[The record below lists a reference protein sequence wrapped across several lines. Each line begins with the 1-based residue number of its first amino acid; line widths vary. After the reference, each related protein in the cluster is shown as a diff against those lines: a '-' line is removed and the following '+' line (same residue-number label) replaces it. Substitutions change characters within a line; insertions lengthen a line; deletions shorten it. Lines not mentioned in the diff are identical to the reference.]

1 MKQRPRAAEL
11 TAERRPQVGDLAA
24 ERRAQVAE
32 RSAKRHPQTTEPLQL
47 QHILALIDY
56 DGTATEQECIEIVL
70 RQLVGDAWRPLEDA
84 VRRGEISHAEGLR
97 RQIAL
102 VRQPPVD
109 FLAALAA
116 AAQPRRG
123 LAAFLTTLA
132 GGDGR
137 AMIVSAGFRAA
148 IEQVWQENA
157 LPPVSIIASELVAD
171 GDNSPPHVVF
181 SDQLGDCPRCGPRSC
196 KAAVLRAQRRLGDI
210 VLVFG
215 DGESDLCPAREAD
228 LVFARGHLAELC
240 VAENLPWRPLD
251 DFADVLPHVQQW
263 LSERE
268 LSSP

>member
-1 MKQRPRAAEL
+1 MDAPTASAA
-11 TAERRPQVGDLAA
+11 D
-24 ERRAQVAE
+24 
-32 RSAKRHPQTTEPLQL
+32 PLPL

-70 RQLVGDAWRPLEDA
+70 QRLVGDAWRPLEDA
-84 VRRGEISHAEGLR
+84 VRRGEIGHTEGLR

-123 LAAFLTTLA
+123 LATFLTTLA
-132 GGDGR
+132 AGGGR
-137 AMIVSAGFRAA
+137 AVIASAGFRAA

-157 LPPVSIIASELVAD
+157 LPPVPIVASELVAD
-171 GDNSPPHVVF
+171 SLVGNELAHHVPAGHELITSDPAADDGNSPSHIVF

-196 KAAVLRAQRRLGDI
+196 KAAVLRAQRRPGDI

-228 LVFARGHLAELC
+228 LVFARGRLAELC
-240 VAENLPWRPLD
+240 ATENLPWRPLD
-251 DFADVLPHVQQW
+251 DFTDVLPHVQQW

-268 LSSP
+268 LASP

>member
-1 MKQRPRAAEL
+1 L
-11 TAERRPQVGDLAA
+11 
-24 ERRAQVAE
+24 
-32 RSAKRHPQTTEPLQL
+32 PLQ
-47 QHILALIDY
+47 HVLALIDY

-70 RQLVGDAWRPLEDA
+70 QQLVGDAWRPFEDA

-102 VRQPPVD
+102 VRKPPAE

-132 GGDGR
+132 EGGGR

-148 IEQVWQENA
+148 IKQVWQQNA
-157 LPPVSIIASELVAD
+157 LPPVPIVASELVAD
-171 GDNSPPHVVF
+171 GSAGVSRASGGDGDGDGDGVIVSGNASPPHVVF
-181 SDQLGDCPRCGPRSC
+181 SDQLGDCPRCGPHSC
-196 KAAVLRAQRRLGDI
+196 KTAVLRAQRRPGDV

-228 LVFARGHLAELC
+228 LVFARGRLAELC
-240 VAENLPWRPLD
+240 VAENLPWQPLD
-251 DFADVLPHVQQW
+251 DFADVLPTAQQW
-263 LSERE
+263 FSQRKP
-268 LSSP
+268 SSP